1 MTAKNVEA
9 RHRQFLHLGVLTTC
23 DRYSV
28 NGIPVDIPS
37 SGIFRVSVANWLCAC
52 VSLRRSRNI
61 KAKARKASSA
71 WSALNQNTEGIRWRN
86 SFQRPFLIARGY
98 RAIAQFSGLGG
109 PFMTGT
115 RVAEFVRMHQK
126 AYRLARLNALTE
138 VFGSMWLIGPERETG
153 KNRGLRRLRIAC
165 LLRPWFPRRQR
176 RAPFLVQNMV
186 STWRRRQAP
195 R

>member
-1 MTAKNVEA
+1 M
-9 RHRQFLHLGVLTTC
+9 
-23 DRYSV
+23 
-28 NGIPVDIPS
+28 
-37 SGIFRVSVANWLCAC
+37 ANWLCAC

-115 RVAEFVRMHQK
+115 RVAEFVRMRQK

-138 VFGSMWLIGPERETG
+138 VFGSMWLIGPERLLGVLNGVGAVLHVFQDVISGRGPVQDFSGLLAGET
-153 KNRGLRRLRIAC
+153 LID
-165 LLRPWFPRRQR
+165 
-176 RAPFLVQNMV
+176 
-186 STWRRRQAP
+186 RQAHP
-195 R
+195 AAAASGVHLHE